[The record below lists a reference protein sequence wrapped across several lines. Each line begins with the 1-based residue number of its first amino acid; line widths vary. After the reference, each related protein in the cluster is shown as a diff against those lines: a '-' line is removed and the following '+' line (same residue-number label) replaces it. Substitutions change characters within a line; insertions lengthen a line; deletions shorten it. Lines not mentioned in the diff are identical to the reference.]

1 MARVGSYEHVPPCIG
16 MVHAGSARAAKAQY
30 KLASTCTVGAASS
43 GIVPIAFSPA
53 LLSTERTLEDGLSGL
68 EDGQSSV
75 VQVSARAHV
84 SAHGGS
90 WVVRG
95 PSGRSRGNTAYC
107 GHTSLH
113 RRANRERYLQGLV
126 CGRACSAAATSGS
139 NLYRA
144 LQSLA
149 LRAETWS
156 GGGGQTTDMSRLDTL
171 VTRCQSCLLER

>member
-16 MVHAGSARAAKAQY
+16 MAHAGSARAAKAQY
-30 KLASTCTVGAASS
+30 VDCLLSRIDLPVRHRANRVLPGAAVDIKNARRRAKRPGRRPLKRRPS
-43 GIVPIAFSPA
+43 F
-53 LLSTERTLEDGLSGL
+53 R
-68 EDGQSSV
+68 
-75 VQVSARAHV
+75 ARAHF

-126 CGRACSAAATSGS
+126 CERSCSAAATSGS
-139 NLYRA
+139 NLSRA

-156 GGGGQTTDMSRLDTL
+156 GGEEAKRRTCHG
-171 VTRCQSCLLER
+171 